1 MSLQADSLL
10 PHNPA
15 QGRPYIDT
23 LLRAG
28 TIVAAAAAW
37 YYGDSPLS
45 YLTVSL
51 MGIALFV
58 LTVLMFFAAV
68 RQPELFQKNLLG
80 ISHLTDLLAVLV
92 LTFVGGAGGGEWWA
106 IALLFAAR
114 TWLLPYESP
123 RVQALFL
130 IALVPT
136 VWVAAVLRSENMTPE
151 LLGRLGL
158 VAAGALVGI
167 GLLRHFDR
175 MSRESK
181 RLVRRLERRDLDLLT
196 RKGVLEQTT
205 SRLATQVQDLQVLH
219 DGLKAMNTSL
229 DLRQLLK
236 IIVDNVVE
244 NFAGTY
250 CLIALPTRS
259 RPMIAA
265 TSGNWEFPSDP
276 NVRSALERLAAEV
289 LESHREKL
297 IAPGQVASLEM
308 GMIVPMVAE
317 GQTVGAMFAIG
328 WERAPYS
335 MEERARL
342 TLYADQAALAV
353 KNSSLYNRVQLL
365 YQQVKER
372 SEELKAVLDSIGD
385 AVIVTSKTGEVRLTN
400 PVADVILGLPETGK
414 GGRHLPPEVLK
425 AGFGDHLRRTL
436 ESVGGDPVQGK
447 LSILENNLRGK
458 RSYDALSAPLVDAEN
473 NPRAVVTVL
482 RDVTAVMEIEQ
493 AKNNFVS
500 TISHELK
507 TPLHS
512 IQGFLKIILSENPK
526 PPGPLN
532 EQQRDFLSIALSQT
546 EQLDRMM
553 RDLLEYTRLESG
565 IIRLNPEPVDL
576 TLLAENTVERLRP
589 VARDAQVRLLVM
601 LEEALPV
608 EGDTLRLEQVL
619 NNLISNA
626 IKFTPK
632 QGQVFIEGRLLDD
645 VAEVVVR
652 DTGIGIPPSEHTKIF
667 DRFYQ
672 VDGGANREFGG
683 TGLGL
688 TICKHIVERHGGRI
702 WVESTPGKGSAFHFT
717 IPRELITSS
726 LTVDF
731 ARLNA

>member
-1 MSLQADSLL
+1 MTVQTDALI
-10 PHNPA
+10 PYNPA
-15 QGRPYIDT
+15 RGRPYVDL

-28 TIVAAAAAW
+28 AIIAVAVAW
-37 YYGDSPLS
+37 FYGDSPLS
-45 YLTVSL
+45 YIMVSV

-58 LTVLMFFAAV
+58 LTVLMFLAAV
-68 RQPELFQKNLLG
+68 RQSDLFQHRLLG
-80 ISHLTDLLAVLV
+80 VSHLTDLLAVLV
-92 LTFVGGAGGGEWWA
+92 LTFIGGAGLREWWWIA
-106 IALLFAAR
+106 ILFSAR
-114 TWLLPYESP
+114 TWLFPYEAF
-123 RVQALFL
+123 RVQMLFL
-130 IALVPT
+130 VALVPT
-136 VWVAAVLRSENMTPE
+136 VWVAALLRGESMTPDLLWRLGMIAATTLAGITVLRQTNQM
-151 LLGRLGL
+151 GR
-158 VAAGALVGI
+158 
-167 GLLRHFDR
+167 DR
-175 MSRESK
+175 K
-181 RLVRRLERRDLDLLT
+181 RLLRRLERRDLDLLT
-196 RKGVLEQTT
+196 RKDVLEQTT

-219 DGLKAMNTSL
+219 NGLKAMNTSL

-259 RPMIAA
+259 HPMIAA
-265 TSGNWEFPSDP
+265 TSGNWEFPSDSSL
-276 NVRSALERLAAEV
+276 RTALERLAADV
-289 LESHREKL
+289 LETHRGKL
-297 IAPGQVASLEM
+297 IASGEIPPLNV

-317 GQTVGAMFAIG
+317 GQTVGVLMAIG
-328 WERAPYS
+328 TKRIPYTI
-335 MEERARL
+335 EEQSRM

-353 KNSSLYNRVQLL
+353 KNSSLYSRVQLL
-365 YQQVKER
+365 YQEVKER
-372 SEELKAVLDSIGD
+372 SEELKAVLDGIGD
-385 AVIVTSKTGEVRLTN
+385 AVIVTSKTGEVKLTN
-400 PVADVILGLPETGK
+400 PVADVILGLPETGV

-436 ESVGGDPVQGK
+436 EAVSGDPVKGK

-458 RSYDALSAPLVDAEN
+458 RSYDALSAPLVDAEDK
-473 NPRAVVTVL
+473 PRAVVTVL
-482 RDVTAVMEIEQ
+482 RDVTAVMEVEQ

-512 IQGFLKIILSENPK
+512 IQGFLKIILSDK

-532 EQQRDFLSIALSQT
+532 EEQRDFLTIALRQT
-546 EQLDRMM
+546 EQLERMM

-576 TLLAENTVERLRP
+576 TLLAEHAVERLRP
-589 VARDAQVRLLVM
+589 VARDAQVRIIVA
-601 LEEALPV
+601 LEEGLPV
-608 EGDTLRLEQVL
+608 EGDRLRLEQIL

-632 QGQVFIEGRLLDD
+632 QGEVRIEGRLLDD

-652 DTGIGIPPSEHTKIF
+652 DTGIGIPTSEHQKIF

-672 VDGGANREFGG
+672 VDGGANREYGG

-702 WVESTPGKGSAFHFT
+702 WVESEPGKGSAFHFT
-717 IPRELITSS
+717 IPRELITST

>member
-1 MSLQADSLL
+1 MTVQTDTLI
-10 PHNPA
+10 PYNPA
-15 QGRPYIDT
+15 RGRPYIDL

-28 TIVAAAAAW
+28 SIISVAVAW
-37 YYGDSPLS
+37 FYGDSPLS
-45 YLTVSL
+45 YIMVSV

-58 LTVLMFFAAV
+58 LTLLMFLAAV
-68 RQPELFQKNLLG
+68 RQNDLFQHRLLEV
-80 ISHLTDLLAVLV
+80 SHLTDLLAVLV
-92 LTFVGGAGGGEWWA
+92 LTFIGGAGVREWWWIA
-106 IALLFAAR
+106 ILFSVR
-114 TWLLPYESP
+114 TWLFSYDAF
-123 RVQALFL
+123 RVQMLFL
-130 IALVPT
+130 VALVPT
-136 VWVAAVLRSENMTPE
+136 VWFSAILRGESMTPE
-151 LLGRLGL
+151 LLWRLGII
-158 VAAGALVGI
+158 AATTLAGI
-167 GLLRHFDR
+167 TVLRQRHQ
-175 MSRESK
+175 MGRERK
-181 RLVRRLERRDLDLLT
+181 RLLRRLERRDLDLLT
-196 RKGVLEQTT
+196 RKDVLEQTT

-219 DGLKAMNTSL
+219 NGLKAMNTSL

-250 CLIALPTRS
+250 CLIALPARS
-259 RPMIAA
+259 HPMIAA
-265 TSGNWEFPSDP
+265 TSSNWEFPSDS
-276 NVRSALERLAAEV
+276 VIRTALERLAMEV
-289 LESHREKL
+289 LESHRGRL
-297 IAPGQVASLEM
+297 ITSGDMPPLNV

-317 GQTVGAMFAIG
+317 GQTVGVLMAIG
-328 WERAPYS
+328 TKRIPYTI
-335 MEERARL
+335 EEQSRM

-353 KNSSLYNRVQLL
+353 KNSSLYSRVQLL
-365 YQQVKER
+365 YQEVKER
-372 SEELKAVLDSIGD
+372 SEELKAVLDGIGD
-385 AVIVTSKTGEVRLTN
+385 AVIVTAKTGEVKLTN
-400 PVADVILGLPETGK
+400 PVADVILGLPETGQ
-414 GGRHLPPEVLK
+414 GGRQLPPEVLK

-436 ESVGGDPVQGK
+436 EAVSGDPVKGK

-458 RSYDALSAPLVDAEN
+458 RSYDALSAPLVDADN
-473 NPRAVVTVL
+473 KPRAVVTVL
-482 RDVTAVMEIEQ
+482 RDVTAVMEVEQ

-512 IQGFLKIILSENPK
+512 IQGFLKIILSDKPK

-532 EQQRDFLSIALSQT
+532 EQQRDFLTIALRQT
-546 EQLDRMM
+546 EQLERMM

-576 TLLAENTVERLRP
+576 TLLAEHAVERLRP
-589 VARDAQVRLLVM
+589 VARDAQVRITVA
-601 LEEALPV
+601 LEEGLPV
-608 EGDTLRLEQVL
+608 EGDRLRLEQIL
-619 NNLISNA
+619 NNLIANA

-632 QGQVFIEGRLLDD
+632 QGQVRVEGRLLED

-652 DTGIGIPPSEHTKIF
+652 DTGIGIPPGEHQKIF

-672 VDGGANREFGG
+672 VDGGANREYGG

-702 WVESTPGKGSAFHFT
+702 WVESEPGKGSAFHFT